1 MKHIWQVF
9 KFEYL
14 NCIKNKAF
22 IITTIIIMVL
32 ILGMSLVPV
41 IIAGIQESK
50 EPTAVGEKPVIG
62 IINTA
67 YEDNDILQSQ
77 FRLFYPDY
85 ELAFSDNMENLKAG
99 VDREDYVFGVV
110 LEEPLKFIYVTKN
123 NALMSTETDTLG
135 AAVQSVYRTAVFT
148 KQYHISEE
156 DVVTIMNAPI
166 TAETITT
173 GTDQTKNYLSAYILI
188 MIMYMAIVLYGQM
201 VSQSVVTEK
210 NTRAMEMLITCAK
223 PTHLMFGKVIGS
235 GLAGLTQMVLITG
248 VALASVGT
256 ISSQSLPVDLT
267 SMFSF
272 SVTHVIYA
280 LIFFLTAYF
289 IYSFL
294 LGALSSLASRSE
306 DLNTLT
312 TPVMM
317 VFVIS
322 FMIVIMGMTS
332 DAINSP
338 FMVVCS
344 YIPFTAPLVMF
355 ARITLADV
363 AFYEIILSIAIQ
375 LISIYLLGMLAAA
388 IYRIGVLMYGNPPKF
403 PEIIKLLK
411 EQHKNKKL
419 QKNA

>member
-256 ISSQSLPVDLT
+256 ISSQSLPADLT